1 LDVGVYDYQSVGE
14 AIPAIPILTV
24 QVFQARNRR
33 SRRWDCPSIIDTGSD
48 CTLLPLAMLMQA
60 KGQPIQGMRR
70 IPVCGMEVMG
80 IPVMVG
86 LVFGQYELSKV
97 CVYGVSDE
105 EIGDWGLIER
115 DILNRFKVEFD
126 GPEMRFEIK

>member
-1 LDVGVYDYQSVGE
+1 VGVYVYQSVGE
-14 AIPAIPILTV
+14 EIPAIPILTV
-24 QVFQARNRR
+24 QVFQARNLR
-33 SRRWDCPSIIDTGSD
+33 SLRFDCPSIIDTGSD
-48 CTLLPLAMLMQA
+48 CTLLPLSVLMKA

-70 IPVCGMEVMG
+70 IPVCGMAVMG

-86 LVFGQYELSKV
+86 LVFGSYELSKV

-105 EIGDWGLIER
+105 EIGDWGLIGR

-126 GPEMRFEIK
+126 GPKMQFEIK